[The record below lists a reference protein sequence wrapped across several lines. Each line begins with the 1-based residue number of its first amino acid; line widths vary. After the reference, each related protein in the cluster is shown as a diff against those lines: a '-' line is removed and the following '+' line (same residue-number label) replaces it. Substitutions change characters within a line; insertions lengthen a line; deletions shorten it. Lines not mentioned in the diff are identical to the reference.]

1 MNDHKSFEYEDEDF
15 KSYLKENIGIIKIK
29 KNVFEIVT
37 DISESSELFSVLDHA
52 VQDSTIESLLIINEP
67 ACLSEEEYDQYLSKI
82 LSHEVDETQEK
93 KVTDIGASIL
103 RARQI
108 NILNHFIVTMFEFK
122 KPTAVGLCGSVVTPF
137 FGISLAHDFRFA
149 AENMVFSLSHLK
161 YGLHPSGALPFFLP
175 KFIGLA
181 KAPDILMK
189 GGTINAEEALRLNL
203 INEIF
208 PVIDF
213 EDQCIREFRKIC
225 EKKSSVLSWTK
236 RLLNNYGDDLK
247 NYIDWE
253 SKIIRF

>member
-15 KSYLKENIGIIKIK
+15 KSYLKENIGIIRIK

-37 DISESSELFSVLDHA
+37 DLSESSDLFSVLDYA
-52 VQDSTIESLLIINEP
+52 VHDYAIESVLIINEP

-82 LSHEVDETQEK
+82 FSHEVDETVEK
-93 KVTDIGASIL
+93 KVTNMGISNV
-103 RARQI
+103 RSRQI
-108 NILNHFIVTMFEFK
+108 NILNHFIVTIFEFNK
-122 KPTAVGLCGSVVTPF
+122 LTAVGLCGSVVTPF
-137 FGISLAHDFRFA
+137 FGLSLVNDFRFA
-149 AENMVFSLSHLK
+149 AENMVFSLSHLE

-175 KFIGLA
+175 KFVGQA
-181 KAPDILMK
+181 KASEILMK

-208 PVIDF
+208 PEIDF
-213 EDQCIREFRKIC
+213 EDHCIREFHKIC

-236 RLLNNYGDDLK
+236 RLLNNYGDELK
-247 NYIDWE
+247 NYIELE